1 VRRSKVLK
9 RLQEMDL
16 QTQSE
21 SRNALK
27 VAEEKPRVE
36 IFFFSKN
43 LWQWV
48 GEEEVQG
55 RIEGEGRVKD
65 GHKPSF
71 SCSFFCFLKSFS
83 NCPFNDACQ

>member
-1 VRRSKVLK
+1 MRRSKVLK
-9 RLQEMDL
+9 RLKEIDL
-16 QTQSE
+16 QTQRE

-27 VAEEKPRVE
+27 VAEEKLRVE

-48 GEEEVQG
+48 GEEEAQG
-55 RIEGEGRVKD
+55 REEGEGRGKD

-71 SCSFFCFLKSFS
+71 SYSFFCFPKSFS